1 MSRKGRTEGDGWVH
15 LKGET
20 SMAITWLA
28 VETPWLALGGPL
40 YLQNGLSL
48 LTTIP
53 GKEIIFFQ
61 SVKVVI
67 YRKP

>member
-1 MSRKGRTEGDGWVH
+1 MSRKGGTEGGGWVH

-48 LTTIP
+48 L
-53 GKEIIFFQ
+53 
-61 SVKVVI
+61 
-67 YRKP
+67 